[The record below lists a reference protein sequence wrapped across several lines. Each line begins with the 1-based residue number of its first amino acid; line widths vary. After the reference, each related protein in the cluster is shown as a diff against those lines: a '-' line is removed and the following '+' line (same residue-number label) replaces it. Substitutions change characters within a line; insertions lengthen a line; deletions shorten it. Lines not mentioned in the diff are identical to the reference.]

1 MELTAFDWVV
11 LAGAACLIGFAKT
24 GVGGVAGVAVA
35 AFAMVLPAKESTAAI
50 LVLLIVGDVLAVA
63 LYRKHADWR
72 LLARLLP
79 AVVPGLVFGAWFVHV
94 VDQAVMRRSIAV
106 ILLVMVALQ
115 LWTRRRRGAAARAR
129 EAEAT
134 ATGGTEAAAGA
145 GRGITLPYTAAAER
159 ADVSRAEPTGGF
171 ASEPVEAR
179 RREAG
184 WRQRVEAYVV
194 GTVAGFA
201 TMTANAAGPVM
212 TLYLLL
218 SGRTVMQLL
227 GTGAWY
233 FLLVNVAKVPFSAGL
248 RLFSADALLMD
259 LLLVPALLA
268 GAAAGT
274 LVARRISL
282 TVFGDVTLV
291 LTSVAAA
298 LLLL

>member
-1 MELTAFDWVV
+1 MTAEALVELTAFEWVV

-79 AVVPGLVFGAWFVHV
+79 AVVPGLVLGAWFVHV
-94 VDQAVMRRSIAV
+94 ADQAVMRRSIGI
-106 ILLVMVALQ
+106 ILLVMVVLQ
-115 LWTRRRRGAAARAR
+115 LWTSRRRRAAAD
-129 EAEAT
+129 
-134 ATGGTEAAAGA
+134 AAG
-145 GRGITLPYTAAAER
+145 
-159 ADVSRAEPTGGF
+159 
-171 ASEPVEAR
+171 SEPVAEPAESKPGETGPAQARGRAAWWRRLEA
-179 RREAG
+179 AG
-184 WRQRVEAYVV
+184 I

-233 FLLVNVAKVPFSAGL
+233 FLVVNVAKVPFSAGL
-248 RLFSADALLMD
+248 GLFGTDALLMD
-259 LLLVPALLA
+259 LLLIPALLA
-268 GAAAGT
+268 GAVAGT

-282 TVFGDVTLV
+282 RLFGDVTLV
-291 LTSVAAA
+291 LTSVAAV

>member
-1 MELTAFDWVV
+1 MELTAFEWVL

-35 AFAMVLPAKESTAAI
+35 AFATVLPAKESTAAI

-79 AVVPGLVFGAWFVHV
+79 AVVPGLVLGAWFVHV
-94 VDQAVMRRSIAV
+94 VDETVMRRSIAV

-115 LWTRRRRGAAARAR
+115 LWSSRRRR
-129 EAEAT
+129 
-134 ATGGTEAAAGA
+134 EAA
-145 GRGITLPYTAAAER
+145 TAAER
-159 ADVSRAEPTGGF
+159 APENRPAW
-171 ASEPVEAR
+171 R
-179 RREAG
+179 RRLEAAG
-184 WRQRVEAYVV
+184 I

-248 RLFSADALLMD
+248 RLFSTDALLMD

-268 GAAAGT
+268 GAAAGS

-282 TVFGDVTLV
+282 RLFGDVTLV
-291 LTSVAAA
+291 LTSVAAI
-298 LLLL
+298 LLLV